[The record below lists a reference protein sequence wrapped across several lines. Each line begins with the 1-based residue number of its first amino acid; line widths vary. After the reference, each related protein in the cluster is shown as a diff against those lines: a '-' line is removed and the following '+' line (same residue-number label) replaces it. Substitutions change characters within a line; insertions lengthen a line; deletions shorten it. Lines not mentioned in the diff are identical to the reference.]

1 MVPEAAQIDHILIEK
16 SARRLTASANGAVVM
31 HSDVALGF
39 APQGDKQQEDDG
51 KTPIGAYKIDRRNPQ
66 SAYHLSLGINFPN
79 PKDIARARAQ
89 GVHLGATYSFMDSQ
103 TEL

>member
-1 MVPEAAQIDHILIEK
+1 
-16 SARRLTASANGAVVM
+16 M